1 MDNRGKNFE
10 LKFRKDL
17 QKSFPNSFILRLN
30 DQITGYKVTSQ
41 NPCDFILFNLGK
53 LFLLEVKTHKGASLP
68 FSAIPQYERLLNYE
82 EISGCF
88 KGVILWLYEHNEVGV
103 IYVPISTIKKMKE
116 DGQKSFGIRHLNNE
130 NYPSYVLPTIK
141 RKQVFLDTDYSPL
154 MDLKEGE

>member
-30 DQITGYKVTSQ
+30 DQITGYKETSK
-41 NPCDFILFNLGK
+41 NPCDFILFNSGK

-82 EISGCF
+82 EIPGCF
-88 KGVILWLYEHNEVGV
+88 KGVIL
-103 IYVPISTIKKMKE
+103 
-116 DGQKSFGIRHLNNE
+116 
-130 NYPSYVLPTIK
+130 
-141 RKQVFLDTDYSPL
+141 
-154 MDLKEGE
+154 